1 MIKEILEIRT
11 PSDLVV
17 NRDVLDRISKAD
29 SEYVLSQNPVIVTD
43 ARSSAFR
50 AFGIAKQ
57 LPNSKTVLL
66 MDGTAIESTYTAL
79 TEMFFQE
86 IPLLVIAVFQKGED
100 FSLGYL
106 ERCCDVL
113 NAVREDD
120 AEDGFQFEEHRF
132 KPTVLPVILN
142 QKTEKTVDYGYIL
155 DELDSLL
162 SSDDILFCY
171 EPELKKEYSYEIKAV
186 SRRYKY
192 GTLSKYMGYSLVS
205 PKRCLLLITPDIIDI
220 DINIFN
226 NRYLSDKVKI
236 IVFGTE
242 NYDEMK
248 TWLESNGFE
257 IRLAD
262 KKNFSRQADEM
273 LNQAEGPSV
282 IFVDKDKD

>member
-120 AEDGFQFEEHRF
+120 AEDGYQFEEHRF

-142 QKTEKTVDYGYIL
+142 QKTERTVDYGYIL

-162 SSDDILFCY
+162 SSDDIMFCY
-171 EPELKKEYSYEIKAV
+171 NPELKKEYSYEIKAV

-192 GTLSKYMGYSLVS
+192 GTLSKYMGYSLVNQ
-205 PKRCLLLITPDIIDI
+205 KRCLLLITPDIIDI

-282 IFVDKDKD
+282 IFIDKDKD

>member
-11 PSDLVV
+11 LSNLVV

-120 AEDGFQFEEHRF
+120 AEDGYQFEEHRF

-142 QKTEKTVDYGYIL
+142 QKTERTVDYGYIL
-155 DELDSLL
+155 DELDSFL

-171 EPELKKEYSYEIKAV
+171 EPEQKKEYSYEIKAV

-205 PKRCLLLITPDIIDI
+205 LKRCLLLITPDIIDI

-282 IFVDKDKD
+282 IFIDKDKD